1 MCARLEGLH
10 ALSFSSNSVVRLWKA
25 ISAVPLPAA
34 VKLCWRCKVQRLPCT
49 LILQLQ
55 ITSVPVW
62 PDGTEH
68 RRYRRVPGPLS
79 AAPTTVDRASRG
91 CPAEGSAEQAGTTP
105 RRLGL
110 QLRARRLASL
120 AGAGPSRGGRMEEG
134 RAGSSVSGAGPLGPR
149 DSKGLEE
156 KQSLSASESHYIQI
170 FILGA
175 IP

>member
-1 MCARLEGLH
+1 M
-10 ALSFSSNSVVRLWKA
+10 
-25 ISAVPLPAA
+25 
-34 VKLCWRCKVQRLPCT
+34 
-49 LILQLQ
+49 
-55 ITSVPVW
+55 
-62 PDGTEH
+62 
-68 RRYRRVPGPLS
+68 
-79 AAPTTVDRASRG
+79 
-91 CPAEGSAEQAGTTP
+91 GSAEQAGTTP

-156 KQSLSASESHYIQI
+156 KQSLSAPESHYIQI